1 MSKEMREQINKVKNF
16 GQFLNE
22 NVSFDETKPEYYL
35 RRYKDGETFTA
46 VNTTT
51 DEDKAYNGEEYR
63 ELFISWFNKIKP
75 FLDKNDE
82 RGVHSV
88 LINWDEETLA
98 KFDMYSM
105 VRKYFKK

>member
-1 MSKEMREQINKVKNF
+1 MREQINKVMNF
-16 GQFLNE
+16 GQFLTE
-22 NVSFDETKPEYYL
+22 NTSFDETKPEYYL

-51 DEDKAYNGEEYR
+51 DEDKIYSSEEYR
-63 ELFISWFNKIKP
+63 TLFMAWYNKIKP
-75 FLDKNDE
+75 FLEKNNE
-82 RGVHSV
+82 RGVLEI